1 MYPVKVAEELSD
13 TEEPEQ
19 EPLNVVTMDPNSA
32 EQVIAAYE
40 TGIFLVGTVTGW
52 RSLSPPKRVGP
63 TFKTL
68 KTRENT
74 R

>member
-40 TGIFLVGTVTGW
+40 TGIFLVGTP
-52 RSLSPPKRVGP
+52 LRVGDLSLP
-63 TFKTL
+63 RSGWVRLL
-68 KTRENT
+68 KL
-74 R
+74 